1 MARYRG
7 PSGKI
12 ERRFGVGLE
21 LKGERRINGKDPLS
35 RRPYPPG
42 QHGQSRRPG
51 KNSDYGLQ
59 LQEKQKARFMY
70 GVSEKQFRR
79 FFVNASKKRGNT
91 GINLVEMLEQ
101 RLDNV
106 VYRLGFASTRPSARQ
121 LVNHGHI
128 LVDGKK
134 VDIPSFLVVPGS
146 KISLR
151 EKTRQN
157 AQVQDALE
165 MRAGTRLSP
174 WLELD
179 KDNFS
184 GVFSRI
190 PDREEVQ
197 LPFQETMIVE
207 LYSK

>member
-12 ERRFGVGLE
+12 ERRFGVSLE
-21 LKGERRINGKDPLS
+21 LKGERRINGKDPLA
-35 RRPYPPG
+35 RRPYAPG
-42 QHGQSRRPG
+42 QQGQNRRPG
-51 KNSDYGLQ
+51 KDSDYGLQ
-59 LQEKQKARFMY
+59 LREKQKARFMY

-79 FFVNASKKRGNT
+79 FFANASKKKGNT
-91 GINLVEMLEQ
+91 GVNLVQMLEQ

-106 VYRLGFASTRPSARQ
+106 VYRLGFASTRRFARQ
-121 LVNHGHI
+121 LVSHGHI

-134 VDIPSFLVVPGS
+134 VDIPSFLVAPGS

-151 EKTRQN
+151 EKTRKN
-157 AQVQDALE
+157 NQVQDALE
-165 MRAGTRLSP
+165 MNANLSP

-190 PDREEVQ
+190 PDREEIQ